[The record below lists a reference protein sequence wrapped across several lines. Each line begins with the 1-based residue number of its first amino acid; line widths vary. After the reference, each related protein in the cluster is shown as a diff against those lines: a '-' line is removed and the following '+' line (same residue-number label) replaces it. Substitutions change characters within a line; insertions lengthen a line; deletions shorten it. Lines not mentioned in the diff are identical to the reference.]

1 MATVR
6 EVPVN
11 GSRTGGAT
19 GSGPAFI
26 IINKIQKCKRIF
38 GDSNY
43 LVIQQMAG
51 SRDLDR
57 WF

>member
-26 IINKIQKCKRIF
+26 IINKIQKRKRIF

-57 WF
+57 